1 MPRKAT
7 GGKPGRPFHPE
18 LLTPAEQRVLEGVR
32 EGLHN
37 SEIGVRLG
45 ISPDG
50 VKYHVSNMLAKLDL
64 DSREELARWQP
75 PREGA
80 LRRLWSA
87 VPLVARW
94 AAAGVAGVTVVGGV
108 ATYFLLDDSSSASGA
123 DYADGLIS
131 VSPSGEPGNGHST
144 TFGISGDGRYV
155 VFQSAATNLVPGD
168 NNRVD
173 DIFLRDR
180 QTGTTK
186 RISMG
191 MDGKEANGPS
201 RDPVISE
208 DGKHIAFVSVAT
220 NLVDVPAVTD
230 DAALALLPADIRS
243 VYSDPTRGRATL
255 ALIARANVY
264 EYDVATGKVS
274 LVSQSLDGSTGN
286 LGSAS
291 PSISGDGRYVAFDS
305 IGSNLVE
312 GDTNGE
318 AGGLES
324 DLTFGGGTPGC
335 DIFVRDVSEGR
346 TVRVSVSSSGGQADG
361 SSSTPTI
368 SADGSR
374 VAFLTDAANLA
385 PGDRNAIC

>member
-1 MPRKAT
+1 M
-7 GGKPGRPFHPE
+7 
-18 LLTPAEQRVLEGVR
+18 LEGVR

-94 AAAGVAGVTVVGGV
+94 AAAGIGGLAVVGGV
-108 ATYFLLDDSSSASGA
+108 AAYFLLDDSSSPSGP
-123 DYADGLIS
+123 DYPDGLVS

-155 VFQSAATNLVPGD
+155 AFASAATNLVSGD

-173 DIFLRDR
+173 DIFFRDR

-191 MDGKEANGPS
+191 MDGKEANGP
-201 RDPVISE
+201 
-208 DGKHIAFVSVAT
+208 
-220 NLVDVPAVTD
+220 
-230 DAALALLPADIRS
+230 
-243 VYSDPTRGRATL
+243 RATRRYRRT
-255 ALIARANVY
+255 A
-264 EYDVATGKVS
+264 
-274 LVSQSLDGSTGN
+274 ST
-286 LGSAS
+286 S
-291 PSISGDGRYVAFDS
+291 PSSRW
-305 IGSNLVE
+305 
-312 GDTNGE
+312 
-318 AGGLES
+318 
-324 DLTFGGGTPGC
+324 
-335 DIFVRDVSEGR
+335 RR
-346 TVRVSVSSSGGQADG
+346 TWSMCQQ
-361 SSSTPTI
+361 
-368 SADGSR
+368 
-374 VAFLTDAANLA
+374 
-385 PGDRNAIC
+385 